1 MTSKKNKKSCLPSV
15 LVVLGILLL
24 LLPVAGVVGAYFYFS
39 YDLPKITSLDDYRPA
54 LVTRVNSSDGT
65 CIGEF
70 SIERRY
76 LVGINDI
83 ATVMVQAIIAAE
95 DDRFFEHS
103 GINYWSILR
112 AAIKNIRSFEIKQGG
127 STITQ
132 QIVKSLL
139 LTPERKFSRK
149 IKEAILATRI
159 EKHLSK
165 DDILTLYLNQ
175 IYFGHGAYGIEAAAR
190 AYFGKH
196 ASELNVA
203 EASLLAGLPKA
214 PTYYSPF
221 NDLERSKERQK
232 YVLARMYK
240 QGFISLEETRATA
253 RQPLTFIDEKKDLP
267 GHRSY
272 FLEHVRRL
280 VEKQYGADY
289 IYREGLT
296 IETTLN
302 LSMQAAA
309 EQAVQKGVDAYEKR
323 HAGDPDNDTH
333 VQAALIAMEPYSGHV
348 KAMVGGTGFTE
359 TQFNRALQSRRQPGS
374 AFKPVIYAAALDKGY
389 TPASIIVDSPV
400 VTFEITGDNEY
411 RFWEPQNYGRQFK
424 GPTTLRQALTQS
436 CNTVTIKILKD
447 IGIDYVIKYARQIGV
462 DGGYSNDLTLALGT
476 CGVSLVNM
484 VRAYATFCAQGVSA
498 EPIYITKILDR
509 DGKIVEN
516 NIPRLCSA
524 VSPQTAYMMTS
535 LLQSVVEEG
544 TGRRVRALKRPC
556 AGKTGT
562 TNDGRDAWFMGYT
575 PQLVAGSWIGFDD
588 LKPLGRH
595 ETGSSAA
602 SPIWLAFMQEALKNE
617 PVQMFDVPEGVVFV
631 KIDPETGYYPETRK
645 AETIFECFKEG
656 TLPIRF
662 EQTYP
667 PETELN

>member
-1 MTSKKNKKSCLPSV
+1 MTVKKNKKSCLTTV
-15 LVVLGILLL
+15 LIVLGVMF
-24 LLPVAGVVGAYFYFS
+24 LLPAAGVIGAYFYFS
-39 YDLPKITSLDDYRPA
+39 FDLPKITSLDDYRPA
-54 LVTRVNSSDGT
+54 LVSRVTAADGT

-76 LVGINDI
+76 LVGIDDI
-83 ATVMVQAIIAAE
+83 ATVMVQAIVAAE

-112 AAIKNIRSFEIKQGG
+112 AAIKNIRSLEIKQGG

-139 LTPERKFSRK
+139 LSPERKFSRK

-214 PTYYSPF
+214 PSYYSPF
-221 NDLERSKERQK
+221 NDLDRSKKRQK

-240 QGFISLEETRATA
+240 QGFLSLAEIRATA
-253 RQPLTFIDEKKDLP
+253 RQPLVFVDASKDL
-267 GHRSY
+267 HAEKSY

-280 VEKQYGADY
+280 VEKKHGADY

-296 IETTLN
+296 IETTLD
-302 LSMQAAA
+302 LAMQAAA
-309 EQAVQKGVDAYEKR
+309 EKAVRKGVAAYQKR
-323 HAGDPDNDTH
+323 HENDSDNDTH
-333 VQAALIAMEPYSGHV
+333 VQAALIAMEPDSGYV
-348 KAMVGGTGFTE
+348 KAMVGGTGFAE
-359 TQFNRALQSRRQPGS
+359 SQFNRALQSRRQPGS

-389 TPASIIVDSPV
+389 TPASIIVDSPIAAFE
-400 VTFEITGDNEY
+400 VTEDNEY
-411 RFWEPQNYGRQFK
+411 RFWEPQNYGRQFR
-424 GPTTLRQALTQS
+424 GPTTLRRALTKS
-436 CNTVTIKILKD
+436 CNAVTIKILKD
-447 IGIDYVIKYARQIGV
+447 IGINYVIKYARQIGV
-462 DGGYSNDLTLALGT
+462 DGEYSNDLTLALGT
-476 CGVSLVNM
+476 CGVSLINM

-498 EPIYITKILDR
+498 EPIFITKILDR
-509 DGKIVEN
+509 DGRIVEN
-516 NIPRLCSA
+516 KIPRLFSA

-544 TGRRVRALKRPC
+544 TGRRVRALRRPC

-562 TNDGRDAWFMGYT
+562 TNEGRDAWFMGYT
-575 PQLVAGSWIGFDD
+575 PQLAAGSWIGFDD

-602 SPIWLAFMQEALKNE
+602 SPIWLAFMQEALKDA
-617 PVQMFDVPEGVVFV
+617 PVQMFDVPEGIVFV
-631 KIDPETGYYPETRK
+631 KIDPETGYYPESRK
-645 AETIFECFKEG
+645 TETLFECFKEG

-667 PETELN
+667 PKTALN